1 MTNFED
7 QLLNDLMAKYQPALE
22 GSQLSPR
29 TARRRAMPRPAW
41 LGVCAVGVASAATA
55 AVVVLGGSPAYAA
68 YAVTP
73 HSDGTV
79 TVAVYQASG
88 VAGANARLHALG
100 ARVVVVPVRPGC
112 PSISSLPHPTPLVHL
127 SGRTKASTGTGGHRS
142 ISVRVR
148 KPGIPAGDTLLLA
161 FTPVSASG
169 PSLGA
174 GGLITGKVPSC
185 VSLPA
190 PPTGSG
196 GTGTAG

>member
-29 TARRRAMPRPAW
+29 TARRRAIPRPAW
-41 LGVCAVGVASAATA
+41 LGAGAVGVASAATA
-55 AVVVLGGSPAYAA
+55 AVVVLGSPAYAA

-73 HSDGTV
+73 HADGTV

-100 ARVVVVPVRPGC
+100 SRVVVVPVRPGC
-112 PSISSLPHPTPLVHL
+112 PSISSLPHPTPPVHL
-127 SGRTKASTGTGGHRS
+127 SVRTKASAGTGGHRS

>member
-7 QLLNDLMAKYQPALE
+7 QLLHDLMAKYGPALE
-22 GSQLSPR
+22 GSRFSPR
-29 TARRRAMPRPAW
+29 AARRRVIPRPAW
-41 LGVCAVGVASAATA
+41 LGAGAVGVASAVTA

-73 HSDGTV
+73 HANGTV

-88 VAGANARLHALG
+88 LAGANAALHKLG

-112 PSISSLPHPTPLVHL
+112 PPISSLPHPTPPVHR
-127 SGRTKASTGTGGHRS
+127 SVRTKAGIGKGGHRS
-142 ISVRVR
+142 VTVRVG

-161 FTPVSASG
+161 FTPPSHHG

-185 VSLPA
+185 VSLPPA
-190 PPTGSG
+190 PTGSG

>member
-7 QLLNDLMAKYQPALE
+7 QLLNDLLAKYQPALE
-22 GSQLSPR
+22 GTQLSPR
-29 TARRRAMPRPAW
+29 TARRRAIPRPAW
-41 LGVCAVGVASAATA
+41 LGVGAAGVAAAATA

-73 HSDGTV
+73 HANGTV

-100 ARVVVVPVRPGC
+100 ARVTVVPVRPGC
-112 PSISSLPHPTPLVHL
+112 PSISSLPHPTPPVHL
-127 SGRTKASTGTGGHRS
+127 SVRTKAGTGTGGRRS
-142 ISVRVR
+142 ISVQVG
-148 KPGIPAGDTLLLA
+148 KPGIPAADTLLLA
-161 FTPVSASG
+161 FTPMSASG

-174 GGLITGKVPSC
+174 GGLITGTVPSC

-190 PPTGSG
+190 PPAGSG
-196 GTGTAG
+196 GSGTTG